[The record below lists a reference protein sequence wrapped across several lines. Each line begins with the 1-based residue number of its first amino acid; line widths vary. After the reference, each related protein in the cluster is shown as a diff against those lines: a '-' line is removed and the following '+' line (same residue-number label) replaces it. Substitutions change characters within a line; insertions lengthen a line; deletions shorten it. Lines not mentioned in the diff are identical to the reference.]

1 MAMRR
6 YGLALVGAVAVSA
19 LVVGAGGV
27 AWAEDADL
35 EVHGSAVM
43 NGDVVVVRVIPRNLG
58 PGIVSDATVR
68 LRWSA
73 ALADTQQLPPACA
86 RSGDREVV
94 CGTGPLAVDLPGGQL
109 VVPVRLRERP
119 AEVTMEADMAWSGGA
134 VDHDRTNDMQR
145 VLVLATGDPYA
156 F

>member
-6 YGLALVGAVAVSA
+6 CGLAVAAVAA
-19 LVVGAGGV
+19 LALGVGTAGT
-27 AWAEDADL
+27 AWAGDADL
-35 EVHGSAVM
+35 EVHGSVVM
-43 NGDVVVVRVIPRNLG
+43 NGDVVVVRVTPRNLG
-58 PGIVSDATVR
+58 PDIVPGATVR
-68 LRWSA
+68 LTWSA

-94 CGTGPLAVDLPGGQL
+94 CGTGPLAVDLPAEQL

-119 AEVTMEADMAWSGGA
+119 AEVTLEADMAWSGGA
-134 VDHDRTNDMQR
+134 VDHDRTNDRQR